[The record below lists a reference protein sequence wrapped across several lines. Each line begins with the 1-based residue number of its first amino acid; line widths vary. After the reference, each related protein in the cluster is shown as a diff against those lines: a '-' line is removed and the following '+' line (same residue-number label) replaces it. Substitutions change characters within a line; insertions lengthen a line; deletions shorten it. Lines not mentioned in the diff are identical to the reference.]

1 MITDPWFYAAAI
13 PAVLLVGI
21 AKGGFGSG
29 AGVFA
34 TPLMAPTVPIPQAAA
49 IMLPILIV
57 MDVVGLWAYRGTFS
71 RENLKLILVGGVIGV
86 ALGALTFRYLS
97 DAWIRVILGAM
108 SVGFVLQR
116 YALRAQLLAA
126 RPSAAKGFFWSTV
139 AGLTSTIAHAG
150 GPPLS
155 IYLLPQR
162 LDKAVLVGTT
172 VIFFAVINAAKL
184 VPYAWLGLFDT
195 RNLSTSLV
203 LSPLAPLGI
212 FLGVWL
218 LRRMSQALF
227 HRVSYARPLLARPES
242 PGKSQGGK
250 KHEAHHPR
258 GRDHVRVRYRL
269 RDALPEGHEGNR
281 RRPRQEAQAHRG
293 ADEGRHQAARRR

>member
-1 MITDPWFYAAAI
+1 MIEDPWFYAAAI
-13 PAVLLVGI
+13 PAILLVGI

-34 TPLMAPTVPIPQAAA
+34 TPLMALTVPIPQAAA

-172 VIFFAVINAAKL
+172 VVFFAVINAVKL
-184 VPYAWLGLFDT
+184 APYAWLELFDA
-195 RNLSTSLV
+195 RNITTSIGLA
-203 LSPLAPLGI
+203 PLAPVGI
-212 FLGVWL
+212 WVGYSLMRRVPEELFYRICYAL
-218 LRRMSQALF
+218 LLVVGLR
-227 HRVSYARPLLARPES
+227 LLW
-242 PGKSQGGK
+242 
-250 KHEAHHPR
+250 
-258 GRDHVRVRYRL
+258 
-269 RDALPEGHEGNR
+269 EGF
-281 RRPRQEAQAHRG
+281 
-293 ADEGRHQAARRR
+293 AAI